1 MWPYVLVALVVAGV
15 WPWVQGRRRPAVGT
29 QRDTGAAPPG
39 PITPSG
45 GPVGPPQPPV
55 QAPQSPIQPQG
66 SASSGQRPADQ
77 GSVDWTNFVPPVS
90 VSDCEKELVKQWGAN
105 WKDYLISEGKKFCWR
120 SKKGLRGYITSVE
133 GLCNPKS
140 DPKLRGLGLFSVSDI
155 KKYMEKVDRSEFFF
169 EALYEAENILSE
181 AALLLAMMDTGAVA
195 NPSALEGQLAGLLQ
209 RLRPY
214 VGPGLGAYLAKW
226 PHGVYTPYY
235 RQIADR
241 LGIAIEDMSGEE
253 GRRVWIEWLKA
264 KRDAEYPS
272 APCVGGGR
280 V

>member
-1 MWPYVLVALVVAGV
+1 
-15 WPWVQGRRRPAVGT
+15 
-29 QRDTGAAPPG
+29 
-39 PITPSG
+39 
-45 GPVGPPQPPV
+45 
-55 QAPQSPIQPQG
+55 
-66 SASSGQRPADQ
+66 
-77 GSVDWTNFVPPVS
+77 VS
-90 VSDCEKELVKQWGAN
+90 ECEAQLVKLWGPN

-120 SKKGLRGYITSVE
+120 SKNGLRGYITLVE

-140 DPKLRGLGLFSVSDI
+140 DPKLRGLGVAGVTDI
-155 KKYMEKVDRSEFFF
+155 QKYMEKVDRSEFFF

-226 PHGVYTPYY
+226 PHGVYDPYY
-235 RQIADR
+235 RQIANR

-272 APCVGGGR
+272 APCVGGKG
-280 V
+280 

>member
-1 MWPYVLVALVVAGV
+1 MWPYVLVALVAAGGWV
-15 WPWVQGRRRPAVGT
+15 WAKGRRRPAVGIQT
-29 QRDTGAAPPG
+29 VTGAAPSG
-39 PITPSG
+39 TITPSG
-45 GPVGPPQPPV
+45 GPAGPLQPLV
-55 QAPQSPIQPQG
+55 QVPQSPIQPQG

-77 GSVDWTNFVPPVS
+77 GSLDRTNPTPLS
-90 VSDCEKELVKQWGAN
+90 VSDCEKELVKLWGAN
-105 WKDYLISEGKKFCWR
+105 WKDYLISEGRKFCWR
-120 SKKGLRGYITSVE
+120 SKKGLRAYITLVE
-133 GLCNPKS
+133 GLCNPNS
-140 DPKLRGLGLFSVSDI
+140 DPKLRGLGVVGVSDI
-155 KKYMEKVDRSEFFF
+155 QKYMEKVDRSEFFF
-169 EALYEAENILSE
+169 EALYEAQNILSE

-214 VGPGLGAYLAKW
+214 VGPGLGAYVAKW

-272 APCVGGGR
+272 APCVGGKA
-280 V
+280 

>member
-1 MWPYVLVALVVAGV
+1 MMWPYVLVALILAGGWV
-15 WPWVQGRRRPAVGT
+15 WARGNRRSGT
-29 QRDTGAAPPG
+29 STPPRGATP
-39 PITPSG
+39 PSG
-45 GPVGPPQPPV
+45 VGPSGSQLPQPPV
-55 QAPQSPIQPQG
+55 QPLPPQFPIQPQG

-77 GSVDWTNFVPPVS
+77 GSVDGTNLAPLS
-90 VSDCEKELVKQWGAN
+90 VDDCERELVKLWGAN

-120 SKKGLRGYITSVE
+120 SKNGLRGYITLVE

-140 DPKLRGLGLFSVSDI
+140 DPKLRGLGLVGEKDVV
-155 KKYMEKVDRSEFFF
+155 KYMEKVDRSEFFF
-169 EALYEAENILSE
+169 EALYEAQNILSE
-181 AALLLAMMDTGAVA
+181 AALLLTMMGNGAVA

-272 APCVGGGR
+272 APCVGGK

>member
-1 MWPYVLVALVVAGV
+1 MMWPYVLVALVVAGGWV
-15 WPWVQGRRRPAVGT
+15 WAQGRRRPAVGT
-29 QRDTGAAPPG
+29 QRVTGAAPSG
-39 PITPSG
+39 PMTPSG
-45 GPVGPPQPPV
+45 GLVGSLQPPV
-55 QAPQSPIQPQG
+55 QVPQSPIQPQG

-77 GSVDWTNFVPPVS
+77 GSVDVTNPPRLS
-90 VSDCEKELVKQWGAN
+90 VDDCEMQLVKLWGAN
-105 WKDYLISEGKKFCWR
+105 WKEYLISEGKKFCWR
-120 SKKGLRGYITSVE
+120 SKNGLRGYMTLVE

-140 DPKLRGLGLFSVSDI
+140 DPSLRGLGVVGVTDI
-155 KKYMEKVDRSEFFF
+155 QKYMEKVDRSEFFF

-195 NPSALEGQLAGLLQ
+195 NPSALETQLAPLLQ

-241 LGIAIEDMSGEE
+241 LGIAIENMSGEE

-272 APCVGGGR
+272 APCAR
-280 V
+280 R